1 MQSRPDMR
9 KISLLGATGS
19 IGRSTLD
26 VLRRHQGEFSLC
38 AAACGSN
45 AEAMLAIAR
54 EFRLPLCAVADQ
66 AAASKLEKALREEGI
81 KTEVLSGQE
90 GVCQCARAPGRDG
103 ITVCAVV
110 GAAGLPGALAAVR
123 EGCTVALANKEA
135 LVMSGKLFFDEA
147 KAHGARVLPVDS
159 EHSAIFQ
166 CLPAKCQ
173 DSMGFCDLRAA
184 GVLKILLT
192 GSGGPFLRVPLEDLE
207 RVTPKQAVS
216 HPVWSMGPKIS
227 TDSATMMNKGLEFI
241 EARCLFNAKDSDI
254 EVVIHPQSV
263 IHSMVSYRDGAVLAQ
278 IGRPDMRTPIARAL
292 FYPGRADS
300 GVEPFD
306 FTKAPSREFLK
317 PDFKRYPCLKLAM
330 EASLEGQGATTAL
343 NASNEVAVDAF
354 LKGRIGYTG
363 IAAVVADVLASDRP
377 GSVYSLDEIM
387 EADRN
392 ARSLAMKAVERH
404 AC

>member
-1 MQSRPDMR
+1 MR

-19 IGRSTLD
+19 IGTSTLD
-26 VLRRHQGEFSLC
+26 VLRRNKDRFSLC

-45 AEAMLAIAR
+45 DAAMLEIAR
-54 EFRLPLCAVADQ
+54 EFRPELVAVADRD
-66 AAASKLEKALREEGI
+66 AASRLEAAVKEEGLR
-81 KTEVLSGQE
+81 TEVLSGQE
-90 GVCQCARAPGRDG
+90 GVCECARAPGADG

-147 KAHGARVLPVDS
+147 RAHGARVLPVDS

-166 CLPAKCQ
+166 CLPRQCQ
-173 DSMGFCDLRAA
+173 EHMGFCDLKAA
-184 GVLKILLT
+184 GVSRILLT
-192 GSGGPFLRVPLEDLE
+192 GSGGPFLRIPLEDLE
-207 RVTPKQAVS
+207 KVTPKQAVS

-241 EARCLFNAKDSDI
+241 EARYLFNARDSDI

-292 FYPGRADS
+292 FYPERGDS

-306 FTKAPSREFLK
+306 FTMAPAMEFLK
-317 PDFKRYPCLKLAM
+317 PDFKRYPCLMLAM
-330 EASLEGQGATTAL
+330 QASLEGQGATTAL
-343 NASNEVAVDAF
+343 NAANEVAVDAF
-354 LKGRIGYTG
+354 LKGRIPYTG
-363 IAAVVADVLASDRP
+363 IAAVVADVLESDRP
-377 GSVYSLDEIM
+377 GRVYSLDEIM
-387 EADRN
+387 DADRA
-392 ARSLAMKAVERH
+392 ARDLARNAVEGR

>member
-1 MQSRPDMR
+1 MR

-19 IGRSTLD
+19 IGTSTLD
-26 VLRRHQGEFSLC
+26 VLRRHPGEFELC

-45 AEAMLAIAR
+45 AKAMLGIVR
-54 EFRLPLCAVADQ
+54 EFRPQIAAVAD
-66 AAASKLEKALREEGI
+66 AKAASELSSALKSEGI
-81 KTEVLSGQE
+81 KTEVLSGQD
-90 GVCQCARAPGRDG
+90 GVCECARAPGRGG

-147 KAHGARVLPVDS
+147 RAHGARVLPVDS

-166 CLPAKCQ
+166 CLPKECQ
-173 DSMGFCDLRAA
+173 ESIGFCDLEAA
-184 GVLKILLT
+184 GVSKILLT
-192 GSGGPFLRVPLEDLE
+192 GSGGPFLRMPLEELATVSP
-207 RVTPKQAVS
+207 RQAVA

-241 EARCLFNAKDSDI
+241 EARCLFNARDSDI
-254 EVVIHPQSV
+254 QVVIHPQSV
-263 IHSMVSYRDGAVLAQ
+263 IHSMVSYRDGAVMAQ

-292 FYPGRADS
+292 FYPGRGES

-306 FTKAPSREFLK
+306 FTKAPAMEFLE

-330 EASLEGQGATTAL
+330 QASLEGQGATTAL
-343 NASNEVAVDAF
+343 NAANEVAVDAF
-354 LKGRIGYTG
+354 LNGRIPYTG
-363 IAAVVADVLASDRP
+363 IAEVVSDVLESDRP
-377 GSVYSLDEIM
+377 GRVYSLDEIM
-387 EADRN
+387 EADRK
-392 ARSLAMKAVERH
+392 ARELASKAVEGR